1 MSRRR
6 SPGEGSVFHRKSDA
20 RWQANLT
27 LPDGARKAFY
37 GATKREA
44 REKLDAAKADLLRGL
59 PVRADE
65 RMTVGRYLPEWLDAH
80 GMEIRPGTSIYYGK
94 LIRLHLLPRLG
105 GVRLAQL
112 APTTIQRLYADL
124 IADKAAGGA
133 GLSPSSVAVIH
144 QILHAALRR
153 AAEHGLLARNVADLV
168 RPPRRVPPDIR
179 PLSREQARALLEEAR
194 GERLE
199 AIFVLALATG
209 MRIGELLSLRWGDVD
224 LERRHLSVR
233 RTLSWLPAALPTP
246 RGVSTP
252 TFGEPKTKRSRRRIL
267 LGLVGDDGKPIEPAV
282 DALRA
287 HRARQAAERLRAGA
301 AWGAQW
307 HEGELVFC
315 SEVGEPLRGE
325 HVRRIYRRL
334 LRACGLPAVRFHDLR
349 HTCAT
354 LLLLANINP
363 KVVSELLGHS
373 SVAMTLDVYS
383 HVLPD
388 MQEDAAAVLA
398 AALGS

>member
-1 MSRRR
+1 MFR
-6 SPGEGSVFHRKSDA
+6 RKSDD

-27 LPDGARKAFY
+27 LPDGGRKSFY
-37 GATKREA
+37 GTTKREA

-65 RMTVGRYLPEWLDAH
+65 RMTVGRYLPEWLAAH
-80 GMEIRPGTSIYYGK
+80 GMEIRPGTYIYYGK

-105 GVRLAQL
+105 GVRLVQL
-112 APTTIQRLYADL
+112 APTTLQRLYADL
-124 IADKAAGGA
+124 VAEKATGGA

-153 AAEHGLLARNVADLV
+153 AAEHGLVARNVADLV

-179 PLSREQARALLEEAR
+179 PLSATQARALLEVAR

-199 AIFVLALATG
+199 AVFVLALASG
-209 MRIGELLSLRWGDVD
+209 LRIGELLALRWSDVD
-224 LERRHLSVR
+224 LERRQLSVR
-233 RTLSWLPAALPTP
+233 RTLSWLPAHL

-252 TFGEPKTKRSRRRIL
+252 SFGEPKTSRSRRRIL
-267 LGLVGDDGKPIEPAV
+267 LADPAIA
-282 DALRA
+282 ALRT
-287 HRARQAAERLRAGA
+287 HRARQAEERLRAGTAWA
-301 AWGAQW
+301 AEW
-307 HEGELVFC
+307 HESDLVFC
-315 SEVGEPLRGE
+315 SEAGEPLRGE
-325 HVRRIYRRL
+325 HVRRIHRRL
-334 LRACGLPAVRFHDLR
+334 LRAAALPRIRFHDLR

-388 MQEDAAAVLA
+388 MQEDAAEVLA
-398 AALGS
+398 AALGG